1 MAPFSAMLSSGPISS
16 SPSPSPSSF
25 GMVLA
30 FFLSL
35 ALCSFLVECEHVLR
49 DSTCEG
55 HEPLCRNIQI
65 VGRFV
70 ISGLAVDRAH
80 MAAQEPRVRMPYFC
94 AAHVARLRAAKSK
107 VTNSCRPSL
116 VFLLDGSPSKSVVLV
131 RDFDDQTMRYM
142 GRI

>member
-16 SPSPSPSSF
+16 SSSSSPSSF

-35 ALCSFLVECEHVLR
+35 ALCSFLVESEHVLR
-49 DSTCEG
+49 NSTCEVY
-55 HEPLCRNIQI
+55 EPLCRNIQLA
-65 VGRFV
+65 GCFV
-70 ISGLAVDRAH
+70 SSGLAVDRAH

-94 AAHVARLRAAKSK
+94 AAHDAQLSAAKSK
-107 VTNSCRPSL
+107 VTKSCEPSL
-116 VFLLDGSPSKSVVLV
+116 VFLLDGSPSKSVVLA
-131 RDFDDQTMRYM
+131 REFYDQTMRHL

>member
-1 MAPFSAMLSSGPISS
+1 MAPFSALPSSGSLSS
-16 SPSPSPSSF
+16 SPSSSPSFF

-30 FFLSL
+30 FSLSL

-55 HEPLCRNIQI
+55 HEPHCRNIQL

-70 ISGLAVDRAH
+70 SFGLAVDCAY

-94 AAHVARLRAAKSK
+94 AAHDARLSAAKSK
-107 VTNSCRPSL
+107 VTKSCEPSL
-116 VFLLDGSPSKSVVLV
+116 VFLSDGSPSKSVVLA
-131 RDFDDQTMRYM
+131 REFYDQTMRYM

>member
-1 MAPFSAMLSSGPISS
+1 MAPFSAMLSSGLISS
-16 SPSPSPSSF
+16 SSSPSPSSF
-25 GMVLA
+25 GMVVA

-35 ALCSFLVECEHVLR
+35 ATCSFLVECEHVIR

-55 HEPLCRNIQI
+55 HEPHCRNIQL

-70 ISGLAVDRAH
+70 SFGLAVDCAY

-94 AAHVARLRAAKSK
+94 AAHDARLSAAKSK
-107 VTNSCRPSL
+107 VTKSCEPSL
-116 VFLLDGSPSKSVVLV
+116 VFLLDGSPSKSVVLA
-131 RDFDDQTMRYM
+131 REFYDQTMRYM